1 MSLETLSRKSMF
13 NDQIRCEFLK
23 FEIRGYSICYWI
35 SKARKRKSKKI
46 NFLNKL
52 KEKANIIKNINTE
65 NRSLEIFMIVML
77 KVLR

>member
-46 NFLNKL
+46 KFF
-52 KEKANIIKNINTE
+52 EQTE
-65 NRSLEIFMIVML
+65 GESKHNQEY
-77 KVLR
+77 KY